1 MIITYKNFE
10 IEVGEYSYDLYQ
22 SRPPKQSHLTKGT
35 EEIRCCHGYFSKLP
49 SAIRKI
55 IQIEMS
61 SRDDK
66 ATLSSFIDLY
76 KSLWTQIDHALK
88 M

>member
-1 MIITYKNFE
+1 MTITYKNYE
-10 IEVGEYSYDLYQ
+10 IEVTENSFDLYQ
-22 SRPPKQSHLTKGT
+22 IRPPKQSHLTKRT
-35 EEIRCCHGYFSKLP
+35 EDLRCCHGYFSKLP

-61 SRDDK
+61 SQEERV
-66 ATLSSFIDLY
+66 ALSSFIDIY
-76 KSLWTQIDHALK
+76 KSLWNQIDHALK

>member
-1 MIITYKNFE
+1 MIITYKTFE
-10 IEVGEYSYDLYQ
+10 IEVGEYSYDLYR

-55 IQIEMS
+55 IQIEVANREERVS
-61 SRDDK
+61 
-66 ATLSSFIDLY
+66 LSNYIDIY
-76 KSLWTQIDHALK
+76 KSLWNQIDHSLK
-88 M
+88 L

>member
-10 IEVGEYSYDLYQ
+10 IEVTEHSFDLYQ
-22 SRPPKQSHLTKGT
+22 TRPPKPSHLTKST
-35 EEIRCCHGYFSKLP
+35 EDLRCCHGYFSKLP

-55 IQIEMS
+55 IQLEMS
-61 SRDDK
+61 NREEKVS
-66 ATLSSFIDLY
+66 LSSFIDNY
-76 KSLWTQIDHALK
+76 KSLWNQIEHALK